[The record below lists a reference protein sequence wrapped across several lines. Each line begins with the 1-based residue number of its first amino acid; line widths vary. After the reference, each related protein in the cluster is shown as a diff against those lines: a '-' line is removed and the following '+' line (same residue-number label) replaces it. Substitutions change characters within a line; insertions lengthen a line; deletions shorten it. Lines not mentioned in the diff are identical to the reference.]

1 VQDFMY
7 RMLLQASL
15 DTPHE
20 NFVRYLDFLEG
31 PDHFFVVMEQLEGN
45 DLLGKVEADHPF
57 EEAYVRK
64 TFQQVLLALA
74 HLHGTVGLAH
84 RDVKLANFRF
94 RAGSESGLA
103 LLDLQFCCPVDAD
116 WDQQACGTPALMAPE
131 VTAKSVQKGLLQAT
145 DVWSAGV
152 IFFRLM
158 AKDFPFAD
166 QQEMDV
172 VSKLGPDAAAL
183 VDRAVSSPKLAGY
196 SDEARDLL
204 RALLTLEAGL
214 RPTAK
219 QALEHAYFG

>member
-1 VQDFMY
+1 
-7 RMLLQASL
+7 
-15 DTPHE
+15 
-20 NFVRYLDFLEG
+20 
-31 PDHFFVVMEQLEGN
+31 
-45 DLLGKVEADHPF
+45 
-57 EEAYVRK
+57 
-64 TFQQVLLALA
+64 VLLALA
-74 HLHGTVGLAH
+74 HLHDTVGLVH

-94 RAGSESGLA
+94 SAGSESGLA

-131 VTAKSVQKGLLQAT
+131 VTARSVQKGRLPAT

-172 VSKLGPDAAAL
+172 ISKIGPEAAAL

-204 RALLTLEAGL
+204 RSLLTLEAGP

-219 QALEHAYFG
+219 KALEHPYFGQAAKGGLPIQP